1 MMKNKEAFKEFKA
14 KEPKNIEE
22 MKEFLEKFQ
31 GMKIEI
37 EKPVSVK
44 FE

>member
-1 MMKNKEAFKEFKA
+1 MKNKEKFKEFKN
-14 KEPKNIEE
+14 KEPKSIEE
-22 MKEFLEKFQ
+22 MKEFLGKFP

-37 EKPVSVK
+37 EKPISVK